1 MQAQGQMITLRDRGE
16 SKVVVAPELGGWLL
30 RFLAHLP
37 DSGYVDVLFYD
48 QAAVDRYP
56 EKMYAGSPL
65 LFPMVSFN
73 HLPGAEHHY
82 EWRGEK
88 YPLPQ
93 HGFAR
98 RSKWKVVKV
107 SETSVSLELSS
118 TEQTRRLFPFGFRH
132 RVTYTLQGHRLHF
145 RQLIENTSNRV
156 MPFSTG
162 IHPYFPAPILPGGK
176 RSDCFAELPASRKV
190 TQFKNWESWTASP
203 FAAQKLP
210 ISEDFSGTMFLTDLE
225 KQEASFVDL
234 EAGLRIRLNFEEA
247 PQHRFLALWSSS
259 TDAPFICMEPWTAL
273 PNSFS
278 RAETELILLD
288 PGQKFEAAMWFAL
301 ERVQA

>member
-1 MQAQGQMITLRDRGE
+1 MQAQGQIITLRDRGE
-16 SKVVVAPELGGWLL
+16 AKVVVAPELGGWLL

-37 DSGYVDVLFYD
+37 EFGYVDVLFYD

-73 HLPGAEHHY
+73 HLPGLEHHY

-98 RSKWKVVKV
+98 RSKWKVAKV
-107 SETSVSLELSS
+107 SETSVTLELSS
-118 TEQTRRLFPFGFRH
+118 TEQTRKIYPFGFRH
-132 RVTYTLQGHRLHF
+132 RVSYTLKGHRLNF
-145 RQLIENTSNRV
+145 RQTVENTTNRV

-162 IHPYFPAPILPGGK
+162 IHPYFPAPIVPGGK
-176 RSDCFAELPASRKV
+176 RENCVVEIPACRRI
-190 TQFKNWESWTASP
+190 TEFKNWESWTAAP
-203 FAAQKLP
+203 FRGQRLSVK
-210 ISEDFSGTMFLTDLE
+210 ENYSGTMFLTDLE
-225 KQEASFVDL
+225 RQEVSLVDPG
-234 EAGLRIRLNFEEA
+234 AGLRIRLNFEEA
-247 PQHRFLALWSSS
+247 PQHRFVALWANS
-259 TDAPFICMEPWTAL
+259 TEAPFFCIEPWTAL

-278 RAETELILLD
+278 RPETELILLD
-288 PGQKFEAAMWFAL
+288 PGQKFEAAMWIGL
-301 ERVQA
+301 EKAD